1 MLSQTAILMLPTCSV
16 RYNCSA
22 HTRVH
27 QGFTPHE
34 KDAGA
39 CLQMQIR
46 YNLGPDTPTHAVLKF
61 VIIVSGTKLQAIK
74 ILLVDEH
81 IRNLINLRK

>member
-1 MLSQTAILMLPTCSV
+1 MLPTSSV
-16 RYNCSA
+16 RYNCFA
-22 HTRVH
+22 HTLLH

-46 YNLGPDTPTHAVLKF
+46 CNLGPDTPTHAVLKF
-61 VIIVSGTKLQAIK
+61 VIIVSATKLQAIK

-81 IRNLINLRK
+81 IRNLINLGK

>member
-1 MLSQTAILMLPTCSV
+1 MRSQPAVLMLPVCSV
-16 RYNCSA
+16 RCNCSA

-39 CLQMQIR
+39 CLQMQIQC
-46 YNLGPDTPTHAVLKF
+46 NLEPDTPTHAVLKF
-61 VIIVSGTKLQAIK
+61 VIIVSDTKLQVIK

-81 IRNLINLRK
+81 IRDLINLIK

>member
-1 MLSQTAILMLPTCSV
+1 VLSQPAVLMLSTCSA

-22 HTRVH
+22 HTRVR

-46 YNLGPDTPTHAVLKF
+46 CNLGPDTPTHAVLKF
-61 VIIVSGTKLQAIK
+61 VVIVSGTKLEAI
-74 ILLVDEH
+74 
-81 IRNLINLRK
+81 

>member
-1 MLSQTAILMLPTCSV
+1 MLSTCSV
-16 RYNCSA
+16 RYNCFS
-22 HTRVH
+22 HTLVH

-34 KDAGA
+34 NDAGA
-39 CLQMQIR
+39 CLQMQKR
-46 YNLGPDTPTHAVLKF
+46 CDLEPDTPTHAVLKF
-61 VIIVSGTKLQAIK
+61 VIIVSDTKLQAIK

>member
-1 MLSQTAILMLPTCSV
+1 
-16 RYNCSA
+16 
-22 HTRVH
+22 
-27 QGFTPHE
+27 
-34 KDAGA
+34 
-39 CLQMQIR
+39 
-46 YNLGPDTPTHAVLKF
+46 LGPDTLTHAVLKF